1 MDECWGTGSISMTT
15 EKLVLDRIS
24 HNAVL
29 CTVQLLISVFW
40 LQQMQVFQG
49 LEAVISFV
57 FF

>member
-1 MDECWGTGSISMTT
+1 MSVGETGSISMTT
-15 EKLVLDRIS
+15 EKLVLDRMS